1 MSELHVLFPKAA
13 PVREQGVEVRSEEPL
28 VPDTADASV
37 QRVQAWH
44 AFRLGARHT
53 LLRFR
58 LWFAV
63 MAFMLLAPVTGLW
76 FLRPLMVVMA
86 LVLPVY
92 AFLAS
97 IDGDGRS
104 ERFWVGAG
112 GPPAMRAL
120 GRMAVDLG
128 ALHVGF
134 AIAGAQALRTD
145 DLSVFTISWA
155 ISMVLYSLGGLT
167 RSIASATH
175 GRLSAA
181 FGLFFLVVGVAA
193 MPHVALVTL
202 SEREVLVF
210 LSMVSVP
217 LGLTGRLLLTGRWSA
232 AGAERRWWSPA
243 WLIAPVLAVLLLSY
257 VLLAGQG
264 STLLSTFVGL

>member
-13 PVREQGVEVRSEEPL
+13 PVREQAVEVRSEEPL
-28 VPDTADASV
+28 VPATADAAV

-44 AFRLGARHT
+44 AFRLGARHAI
-53 LLRFR
+53 LRFR

-63 MAFMLLAPVTGLW
+63 MAFMLLAPLTGLW

-86 LVLPVY
+86 LVLPVF

-104 ERFWVGAG
+104 QRFWVGAG

-134 AIAGAQALRTD
+134 CIGGAQALRTD
-145 DLSVFTISWA
+145 DLSVCTQ
-155 ISMVLYSLGGLT
+155 
-167 RSIASATH
+167 
-175 GRLSAA
+175 GRLGAA
-181 FGLFFLVVGVAA
+181 FGLVFAVVGVAA
-193 MPHVALVTL
+193 MPHVALETL

-210 LSMVSVP
+210 LWLASVP
-217 LGLTGRLLLTGRWSA
+217 LGLVGRLLLTGRWSA

-243 WLIAPVLAVLLLSY
+243 WLLAPVLAALLLAY
-257 VLLAGQG
+257 VLLAGPG
-264 STLLSTFVGL
+264 TTLLSTIVGL